1 MNGQAQDK
9 ANIQTR
15 AGRREWIGLAVL
27 ALPTLLI
34 SMDVTVLY
42 LAVPELSRD
51 LAPSSSQLLWIT
63 DIYGFLIAASLIT
76 MGTLGDRIGRRRLLL
91 IGGATFAGASV
102 LAAFSTSPGMLIAA
116 RALLGVAG
124 ATLMPSTLSLIRTM
138 FDDPRQRTTAIGVW
152 VTSLSLG
159 VAIGPIAGGLLLEQ
173 FWWGSVFLLSVPV
186 MGLLLAAG
194 PRLLPEFRDPD
205 AGRLDLASAALSG
218 VAVLAAVYGIKR
230 IAESGLDLLSALS
243 IVAGLG
249 LGVAFLHRQRR
260 VADPLIDLRLF
271 RAPGFNV
278 SLAANTLAL
287 LILLGTFFFFAQYLQ
302 LVLGHGPLEAGLWL
316 LPYAGGFI
324 VGSMLASL
332 IVRRVAPGFVIAGGL
347 ALAAVG
353 FAILAQ
359 IEASS
364 GVATLVAGSV
374 VTALG
379 LAPVLSLSTD
389 MIVGAAPPERAGAA
403 AAISETGSELGG
415 ALGVAIL
422 GSVATAIYRGDV
434 TDALPA
440 DAPPAAAEA
449 ARDSLGGAVE
459 ATGSAPA
466 GLSPD
471 LLGAAQD
478 AFVDGLQVV
487 ATISAAI
494 ALTVAIVTAGV
505 LRRTRGAHARS
516 LPPRARRRQA
526 RRGPRSDG
534 PNWGSG
540 SPRSVQALLDGWTSS
555 DGPPATPIARPWHM
569 ARAGPI
575 FGPDVH
581 SFLAYRREPFLPQ
594 LLRMA
599 SPSARRRPRG
609 TPSLR
614 RPRQGPAWPNRAH
627 RGRCAPRAERLG
639 GPVPRHD
646 ARDCLCRSADGPPW
660 PRPGSRSAG
669 RRGAARPA
677 QADRRP
683 PLGSRR
689 LAAWASA

>member
-1 MNGQAQDK
+1 MNGQAPDK

-440 DAPPAAAEA
+440 DAPPGAAEA

-466 GLSPD
+466 GLSPE

-478 AFVDGLQVV
+478 AFVDGLQAV

-505 LRRTRGAHARS
+505 LRRTRGAHAV
-516 LPPRARRRQA
+516 PAA
-526 RRGPRSDG
+526 
-534 PNWGSG
+534 
-540 SPRSVQALLDGWTSS
+540 V
-555 DGPPATPIARPWHM
+555 PATESAAP
-569 ARAGPI
+569 AG
-575 FGPDVH
+575 
-581 SFLAYRREPFLPQ
+581 S
-594 LLRMA
+594 
-599 SPSARRRPRG
+599 
-609 TPSLR
+609 
-614 RPRQGPAWPNRAH
+614 
-627 RGRCAPRAERLG
+627 
-639 GPVPRHD
+639 
-646 ARDCLCRSADGPPW
+646 
-660 PRPGSRSAG
+660 
-669 RRGAARPA
+669 
-677 QADRRP
+677 
-683 PLGSRR
+683 
-689 LAAWASA
+689 